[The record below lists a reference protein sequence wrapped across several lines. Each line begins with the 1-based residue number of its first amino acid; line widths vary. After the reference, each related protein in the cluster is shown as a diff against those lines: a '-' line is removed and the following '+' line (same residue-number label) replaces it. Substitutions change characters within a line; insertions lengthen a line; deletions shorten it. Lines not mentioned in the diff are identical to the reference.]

1 MYSGI
6 SEYTRMIIFTTKAAA
21 AVAAANKAAVAAE
34 KKDNVIVWE
43 LSPKELQI
51 IETLGGSL

>member
-21 AVAAANKAAVAAE
+21 AAAAE

>member
-1 MYSGI
+1 MDAQKKHGKALFGSGFLA
-6 SEYTRMIIFTTKAAA
+6 S
-21 AVAAANKAAVAAE
+21 NKAAVAAAAAN